1 MCGIAGFIHSE
12 RAIAQGELEP
22 VARRMADQLR
32 HRGPDDAGV
41 WVDAAQGVALSH
53 RRLAIIDLSPQGHQ
67 PMLSADGR
75 FVIVFNGEIYNFQQL
90 RERLGK
96 LGHRFRGTSDTE
108 VMLAAFSEWGVEP
121 ALDQFNGMFA
131 FAVWDRREETMWLAR
146 DRLGEKPLY
155 YGSVGRHFVFASEL
169 KALRV
174 FPDFR
179 ADIDPEAVHLF
190 FRFNYICA
198 PYSIYRG
205 INKLLP
211 GSVLRWR
218 RGESGKEPRRYW
230 SLAEVAAKA
239 RGKSGTGPLDAVVS
253 GLDNLLT
260 DAVKLRMVADVPLGA
275 FLSGGVDSS
284 LMAALMQRQNSAP
297 VRTFSIGFHDE
308 RLDEAPHARRVANAV
323 GTDHTE
329 FYVTEGELLDAVP
342 NMPLIY
348 DEPFA
353 DASQI
358 PTYLV
363 SKLAR
368 NFVTVSLSGDG
379 PDELFGGYARHVAA
393 RRFDLALR
401 KWLNGFASSCGT
413 LVSGALRAG
422 RNSVGRTFPVW
433 WNRVVNEERARK
445 LGWLLAKEP
454 SPSLWW
460 GMASLAEV
468 PESLLACPQ
477 TPTRLLGLL
486 EQERIA
492 QDKLSRLMLS
502 DALFYLP
509 DDILVKVDRASMAVS
524 LEARAPFLDHRV
536 VEFAWQLPPDLK
548 VRANQGKW
556 LLRQLLHRYV
566 PRELVDRPK
575 AGFTVPIG
583 RWMRGRLR
591 EWVEDSL
598 TESGLGRDGLLRAEN
613 ICRIWQEV
621 LNGNDNGAWQV
632 WGILMF
638 QGWLKAQSRRD

>member
-1 MCGIAGFIHSE
+1 MCGIAGFIHSD
-12 RAIAQGELEP
+12 RAITCGELES
-22 VARRMADQLR
+22 VARRMADTLR
-32 HRGPDDAGV
+32 HRGPDDSGV

-53 RRLAIIDLSPQGHQ
+53 RRLAIIDLSPEGHQ
-67 PMLSADGR
+67 PMLSEDGR
-75 FVIVFNGEIYNFQQL
+75 FVMVFNGEIYNFPQL
-90 RERLGK
+90 REQLGK

-108 VMLAAFSEWGVEP
+108 VMLAAFREWGVEP

-131 FAVWDRREETMWLAR
+131 FAVWDRREETLWLAR

-155 YGSVGRHFVFASEL
+155 YGLVDRHFIFASEL

-174 FPDFR
+174 FPDFK

-218 RGESGKEPRRYW
+218 RGESAKEPRRYW
-230 SLAEVAAKA
+230 SIAEVAAKT
-239 RGKSGTGPLDAVVS
+239 RGQSGTVRLDAVVEC
-253 GLDNLLT
+253 LDKLLT

-284 LMAALMQRQNSAP
+284 LMVALMQRQNSVP

-308 RLDEAPHARRVANAV
+308 RLNEAPHARRVADAL

-329 FYVTEGELLDAVP
+329 FYVTEGELLDAAP
-342 NMPLIY
+342 NMPSIY

-368 NFVTVSLSGDG
+368 KFVTVSLSGDG
-379 PDELFGGYARHVAA
+379 PDELFGGYARHVGA
-393 RRFDLALR
+393 RRFDIALR
-401 KWLNGFASSCGT
+401 QWPNGFASSCGT
-413 LVSGALRAG
+413 LVNGALRVG
-422 RNSVGRTFPVW
+422 RNSLGRAFPSW
-433 WNRVVNEERARK
+433 WNSVVNEERARK
-445 LGWLLAKEP
+445 FGWLLAKEP

-460 GMASLAEV
+460 RMASLAEA
-468 PESLLACPQ
+468 PESLLASPQ

-536 VEFAWQLPPDLK
+536 VEFAWQLPPDWK
-548 VRANQGKW
+548 VRDNQGKW
-556 LLRQLLHRYV
+556 LLRQLLYRSV

-598 TESGLGRDGLLRAEN
+598 TESSLYRDGLLRAEN
-613 ICRIWQEV
+613 IRRIWQGV
-621 LNGNDNGAWQV
+621 LNGNDNGAWQM

-638 QGWLKAQSRRD
+638 QGWVKAQSRRD

>member
-1 MCGIAGFIHSE
+1 MCGIAGFIHSD
-12 RAIAQGELEP
+12 RATARGELEI
-22 VARRMADQLR
+22 VARNMADQLR

-41 WVDAAQGVALSH
+41 WVDAHQGVALSH
-53 RRLAIIDLSPQGHQ
+53 RRLAIIDLSPEGHQ

-75 FVIVFNGEIYNFQQL
+75 FVVVFNGEIYNFQPL
-90 RERLGK
+90 RERLVA
-96 LGHRFRGTSDTE
+96 LGHSFRGTSDTE
-108 VMLAAFSEWGVEP
+108 VMLAAFSEWGVES
-121 ALDQFNGMFA
+121 ALAQFNGMFA
-131 FAVWDRREETMWLAR
+131 FAVWDQREETLWLAR
-146 DRLGEKPLY
+146 DRMGEKPLY
-155 YGSVGRHFVFASEL
+155 YGFVDRHFIFASEL

-174 FPDFR
+174 FPDFK

-205 INKLLP
+205 IHKLLP

-239 RGKSGTGPLDAVVS
+239 RGKSSTLPLDAVVG
-253 GLDNLLT
+253 GLDDLLT
-260 DAVKLRMVADVPLGA
+260 DAVKIRMVADVPLGA

-284 LMAALMQRQNSAP
+284 LLVALMQRQNSVP

-308 RLDEAPHARRVANAV
+308 RLNEAPHALRVANAL

-329 FYVTEGELLDAVP
+329 LYVTEEELLDAAP
-342 NMPLIY
+342 KMPLIY

-358 PTYLV
+358 PTYFL

-368 NFVTVSLSGDG
+368 NHVTVSLSGDG
-379 PDELFGGYARHVAA
+379 PDELFGGYARHVGA
-393 RRFDLALR
+393 RRFDIALR
-401 KWLNGFASSCGT
+401 KWPNGFASSCGRWANR
-413 LVSGALRAG
+413 ALRAG
-422 RNSVGRTFPVW
+422 KNSIGRAFPSW
-433 WNRVVNEERARK
+433 WNRVHEERIRK

-460 GMASLAEV
+460 GMASLTET

-492 QDKLSRLMLS
+492 QDKLSRLLLS

-591 EWVEDSL
+591 EWVEESL
-598 TESGLGRDGLLRAEN
+598 IESGLRQDGLLRAET
-613 ICRIWQEV
+613 IRRIWQGV
-621 LNGNDNGAWQV
+621 LNGNDNGAWQM

-638 QGWLKAQSRRD
+638 QSWVKAQSSRD